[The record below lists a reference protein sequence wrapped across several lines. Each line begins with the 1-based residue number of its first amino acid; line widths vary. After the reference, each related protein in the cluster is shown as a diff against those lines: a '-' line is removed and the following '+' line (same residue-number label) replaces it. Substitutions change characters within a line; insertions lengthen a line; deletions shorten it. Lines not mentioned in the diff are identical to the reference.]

1 MRLGAALEPGPL
13 GIDVAHAS
21 LSATYDE
28 GSRAQVGQEPQAVP
42 KDCAPC
48 AGPDRTR
55 LVEPFKQ
62 TIRTMTAPPTDR
74 RGLAAAVFAF
84 ALWGVFPLY
93 WQLLKAVPSLQIIAH
108 RVIWCAVFVVGYL
121 LIADGRSW
129 LRQALSGAR
138 VGRML
143 LASSVLISFNWGLYI
158 WAVTHDRV
166 VESSLGYFINPLVNV
181 LLGVLVLRERLNR
194 VQWLAVA
201 IAALGVFWL
210 GLVYGRPP
218 WIALAL
224 AISFGIYGLIR
235 KLAAVEAVPGLAVES
250 LILFPLALGWV
261 LYESSQGVGAFAS
274 GELATDA
281 LLIVGGALTAL
292 PLIGFAYGA
301 RRIPYTLTGLLQY
314 LSPTLQL
321 LCGTLILGEPFDG
334 QQAIGFAC
342 IWTALAL
349 YAGDGWRR
357 ARQASAG
364 SRD

>member
-1 MRLGAALEPGPL
+1 
-13 GIDVAHAS
+13 
-21 LSATYDE
+21 
-28 GSRAQVGQEPQAVP
+28 
-42 KDCAPC
+42 
-48 AGPDRTR
+48 
-55 LVEPFKQ
+55 
-62 TIRTMTAPPTDR
+62 MTAQPIDR
-74 RGLAAAVFAF
+74 RGLLAAASAF

-93 WQLLKAVPSLQIIAH
+93 WHLLKSVPSLQIIAH

-121 LIADGRSW
+121 LIADGRGW
-129 LRQALSGAR
+129 LRRALSGAR

-143 LASSVLISFNWGLYI
+143 LASSLLISFNWGLYI

-181 LLGVLVLRERLNR
+181 LLGVLVLHERLNR

-201 IAALGVFWL
+201 IAALGVLWL
-210 GLVYGRPP
+210 ALVHGQPP

-224 AISFGIYGLIR
+224 AVSFGLYGLIR
-235 KLAAVEAVPGLAVES
+235 KLAAIEAVPGLAVES
-250 LILFPLALGWV
+250 LILLPLALAWV
-261 LYESSQGVGAFAS
+261 LYASAQGVGAFAD
-274 GELATDA
+274 GNLAIDG
-281 LLIVGGALTAL
+281 LLVVGGALTAL

-321 LCGTLILGEPFDG
+321 LCGTLILGEAFNA

-349 YAGDGWRR
+349 YAGDSWRR
-357 ARQASAG
+357 ARLVAASA
-364 SRD
+364 

>member
-1 MRLGAALEPGPL
+1 
-13 GIDVAHAS
+13 
-21 LSATYDE
+21 
-28 GSRAQVGQEPQAVP
+28 
-42 KDCAPC
+42 
-48 AGPDRTR
+48 
-55 LVEPFKQ
+55 
-62 TIRTMTAPPTDR
+62 MTAQPIDR
-74 RGLAAAVFAF
+74 RGLLAAASAF

-93 WQLLKAVPSLQIIAH
+93 WHLLKSVPSLQIIAH

-121 LIADGRSW
+121 LIADGRGW
-129 LRQALSGAR
+129 LRRALSGAR

-143 LASSVLISFNWGLYI
+143 LASSLLISFNWGLYI

-181 LLGVLVLRERLNR
+181 LLGVLVLHERLNR

-201 IAALGVFWL
+201 VAALGVLWL
-210 GLVYGRPP
+210 ALVHGQPP

-224 AISFGIYGLIR
+224 AVSFGLYGLIR

-250 LILFPLALGWV
+250 LILLPLALGWV
-261 LYESSQGVGAFAS
+261 LYASAQGVGAFAD
-274 GELATDA
+274 GDLAIDG
-281 LLIVGGALTAL
+281 LLVVGGALTAL

-321 LCGTLILGEPFDG
+321 LCGTLILGEAFDA

-342 IWTALAL
+342 IWAALAL
-349 YAGDGWRR
+349 YAGDSWRR
-357 ARQASAG
+357 ARLAAASA
-364 SRD
+364 